1 MPQSAPVRPAKGGA
15 RILIVDDHPLVR
27 EGLAKLIDLE
37 GDLRVVGE
45 AETVAEA
52 RKAAEQL
59 KPDLVVLDI
68 TLREGNGLDL
78 VRDLRVRCPKTSVL
92 VISMHDET
100 IYAERALKA
109 GARGYLMKDQAR
121 GNVIAAIRK
130 VLSGEVYLS
139 LRMSQQILDKMATGG
154 APGGGSPV
162 DVLSD
167 RELEVFRLLG
177 EGLSTRQVAQQV
189 HRSIRTID
197 AHRENIKRKLRL
209 SSAAELIKRAVLWV
223 QEEGRSGQG
232 KKS

>member
-1 MPQSAPVRPAKGGA
+1 MPQTTPPRARKNPA
-15 RILIVDDHPLVR
+15 RILVVDDHPIVR
-27 EGLAKLIDLE
+27 EGLIKLLDLE
-37 GDLRVVGE
+37 GDLKVVGE
-45 AETVAEA
+45 AETAAEA

-78 VRDLRVRCPKTSVL
+78 LKDLRLRCPKAAVL
-92 VISMHDET
+92 VLSMHDET
-100 IYAERALKA
+100 VYAERVLKA

-121 GNVIAAIRK
+121 GNVVAAIRK

-139 LRMSQQILDKMATGG
+139 PRMSQQVLSKVAAGAAPAGG
-154 APGGGSPV
+154 TPV
-162 DVLSD
+162 DALSD

-177 EGLSTRQVAQQV
+177 EGHTTRQVAQEL

-197 AHRENIKRKLRL
+197 AHRENIKRKLNL

-223 QEEGRSGQG
+223 QEESAA
-232 KKS
+232 KP